1 MERKWGTYVWIGA
14 RNTCQL
20 FLKKCS
26 PFSRVKSAGNG
37 IERLLCCLGAY
48 QEIELVQALIFL
60 LGHNLVTML
69 SNYGVK

>member
-1 MERKWGTYVWIGA
+1 MYGLGQEILVNY
-14 RNTCQL
+14 
-20 FLKKCS
+20 KKKIS

-60 LGHNLVTML
+60 LATT
-69 SNYGVK
+69 